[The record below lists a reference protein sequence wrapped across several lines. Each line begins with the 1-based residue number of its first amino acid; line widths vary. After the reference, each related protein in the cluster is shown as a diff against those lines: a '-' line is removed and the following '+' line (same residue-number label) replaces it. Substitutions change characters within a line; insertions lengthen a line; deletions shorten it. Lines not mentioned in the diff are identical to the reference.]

1 MLSKGMA
8 VVINHLPEKIVVNC
22 SKKIVRGYIKKYAR
36 INVKGIENID
46 KATGAKI
53 FVCNH
58 LSNSDA
64 LILDQILK
72 KYDPTFV
79 AGVKL
84 SQDPI
89 TNLGTKI
96 VKHISIHPN
105 SADKT
110 ALTNMVKLVRSG
122 ENLMIFPEGTR
133 SRTASMIE
141 GKKGVVLIARM
152 SRANIIPISIWGSEK
167 LLPINKD
174 GDMGQEKWNHAEVNV
189 KIGEAVLLPDKLSG
203 ENKHQYDD
211 RCLEHIM
218 KGISFN
224 LPEKYKGIYK

>member
-8 VVINHLPEKIVVNC
+8 VVINHLPEKIVVKC

-46 KATGAKI
+46 KAPGAKI

-89 TNLGTKI
+89 TSLGTKI
-96 VKHISIHPN
+96 VKHINIHPN
-105 SADKT
+105 SADKA
-110 ALTNMVKLVRSG
+110 ALTNIVKLLRNG

-133 SRTASMIE
+133 SRSGSMIE
-141 GKKGVVLIARM
+141 GKKGVVMIARM
-152 SRANIIPISIWGSEK
+152 SKASIIPISIWGSEK
-167 LLPINKD
+167 LLPINKE
-174 GDMGQEKWNHAEVNV
+174 GEMGQEKWNHAEVNV
-189 KIGEAVLLPDKLSG
+189 KIGEAVSLPHKLVD
-203 ENKHQYDD
+203 EKKHQYDD
-211 RCLEHIM
+211 RCLEYIM
-218 KGISFN
+218 KEISFN
-224 LPEKYKGIYK
+224 LPEEYKGIYK